1 MAQRLYMILLEDDP
15 ADPGFSLFEEELRHD
30 LSDSWDNCGYS
41 AFEVV
46 TDVEE
51 DDEQRDGFG
60 PLQDVLYELREK
72 IAERKNGN

>member
-1 MAQRLYMILLEDDP
+1 MAQRLYMILLEDNP
-15 ADPGFSLFEEELRHD
+15 EDPGFELFEEELQHD
-30 LSDSWDNCGYS
+30 LSHSWDNCGYS

-72 IAERKNGN
+72 IAERKN